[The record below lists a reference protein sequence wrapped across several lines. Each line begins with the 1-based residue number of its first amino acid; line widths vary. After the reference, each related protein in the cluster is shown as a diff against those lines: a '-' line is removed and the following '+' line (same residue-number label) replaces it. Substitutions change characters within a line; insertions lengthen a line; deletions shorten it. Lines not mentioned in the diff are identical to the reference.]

1 MNQIIQYPG
10 DANRQFEKFRY
21 PGGEVQVRLKPEY
34 AASLKNPAVEKVTIV
49 ARIID
54 GDIIP
59 VAQLINAVRSATSAD
74 IELVLPYLPYSRAD
88 RRFSIGDC
96 NGLQVFGQ
104 ILNTFAGVEII
115 TLDAHSP
122 LVAAGFIRHF
132 TNIRPRP
139 IIEHVLDRIDGS
151 GIYGNPVIAAGVL
164 LPDKGALRYG
174 YKTTLIAEK
183 KRDPETGKLSGFV
196 VPSKLDVEGLDAIL
210 IIDDICDGGGTF
222 IGIAEALRKA
232 GITQD
237 LFLYVTHG
245 IFSKNLSGLKQYFKH
260 VYTTDSFGVA
270 ESYGEPEFLT
280 VLPCLPTILGEHK

>member
-34 AASLKNPAVEKVTIV
+34 ATSLKNPAVEKVTIV

-59 VAQLINAVRSATSAD
+59 VAQLINAVRGATSAD
-74 IELVLPYLPYSRAD
+74 IELILPYLPYSRAD

-104 ILNTFAGVEII
+104 ILNTFAGVEVI

-122 LVAAGFIRHF
+122 LVAAQFIRHF
-132 TNIRPRP
+132 TNISPTS
-139 IIEHVLDRIDGS
+139 IIDHVIDRTDGS
-151 GIYGNPVIAAGVL
+151 GVYGTPVLTTAVL
-164 LPDKGALRYG
+164 LPDKGAARYG
-174 YKTTLIAEK
+174 YNTSLVAEK
-183 KRDPETGKLSGFV
+183 TRDPQTGKLSGFT
-196 VPSKLDVEGLDAIL
+196 VPQKFEFDGADSIL

-260 VYTTDSFGVA
+260 VYTTDSFRVA

-280 VLPCLPTILGEHK
+280 VLPCLPTILGDK